1 MKVAIYGKYYLN
13 STEPIIND
21 IFMFFNNNGVEMI
34 IEAAFL
40 KILHEKKIIQKE
52 YKTFTSHKELDSSFD
67 MLISIGGDGSILRA
81 ADLVRNSGVPILG
94 INAGRLGFLATVQK
108 ENIAE
113 FMQFI
118 INKKYTISKRTLL
131 SLSCTP
137 SNTAVEEINF
147 AMNEISVSR
156 KDTTSMITIETYLNK
171 EFLNSYWADGLIIA
185 TPTGSTGYSMS
196 CGGPIL
202 TPDVKGLVITPIA
215 PHNLNARPL
224 VIPDETEIRLKVS
237 GREKNYLVSLDS
249 RITSVKNETILI
261 IKKTPFQINMVEI
274 NRGDNYYICIQF
286 LFKNVQ
292 TFPSFIFSTYYG
304 NERTNSRVWHISW
317 RK

>member
-21 IFMFFNNNGVEMI
+21 IFVFFSNNGVEMI
-34 IEAAFL
+34 IEAEFL

-52 YKTFTSHKELDSSFD
+52 YKTFTSHSELNSSFD
-67 MLISIGGDGSILRA
+67 MLISIGGDGTILRA
-81 ADLVRNSGVPILG
+81 AALVRNSGVPILG

-118 INKKYTISKRTLL
+118 IDKKYTISKRTLL
-131 SLSCTP
+131 SLSCSPT
-137 SNTAVEEINF
+137 NEAIEEINF
-147 AMNEISVSR
+147 ALNEISVSR
-156 KDTTSMITIETYLNK
+156 KETTSMITIETYLNN
-171 EFLNSYWADGLIIA
+171 EFLNSYWADGLIIS

-202 TPDVKGLVITPIA
+202 TPNVKSFVITPIA

-224 VIPDETEIRLKVS
+224 VVPDETEIRLKIS
-237 GREKNYLVSLDS
+237 GRDNHYLVSLDS
-249 RITSVKNETILI
+249 RIISVKNETLLF
-261 IKKTPFQINMVEI
+261 IKKSPFEINMVEI
-274 NRGDNYYICIQF
+274 PNETF
-286 LFKNVQ
+286 LKTLRNKLFWGEDRRN
-292 TFPSFIFSTYYG
+292 
-304 NERTNSRVWHISW
+304 
-317 RK
+317 

>member
-21 IFMFFNNNGVEMI
+21 IFVFFSNNGVEMI
-34 IEAAFL
+34 IESEFL

-52 YKTFTSHKELDSSFD
+52 YKTFTSHSELNSSFD
-67 MLISIGGDGSILRA
+67 MLISIGGDGTILRA
-81 ADLVRNSGVPILG
+81 AALVRNSGVPILG

-118 INKKYTISKRTLL
+118 IDKKYTISKRTLL
-131 SLSCTP
+131 SLSCSP
-137 SNTAVEEINF
+137 SNDAVEEINF
-147 AMNEISVSR
+147 ALNEISVSR
-156 KDTTSMITIETYLNK
+156 KETTSMITIETYLNN
-171 EFLNSYWADGLIIA
+171 EFLNSYWADGLIIS

-202 TPDVKGLVITPIA
+202 TPNVKSFVITPIA

-224 VIPDETEIRLKVS
+224 VVPDETEIRLKIS
-237 GREKNYLVSLDS
+237 GRDNHYLVSLDS
-249 RITSVKNETILI
+249 RIISVKNETLLF
-261 IKKTPFQINMVEI
+261 IKKSPFEINMVEI
-274 NRGDNYYICIQF
+274 PNETF
-286 LFKNVQ
+286 LKTLRNKLFWGEDRRN
-292 TFPSFIFSTYYG
+292 
-304 NERTNSRVWHISW
+304 
-317 RK
+317 